1 MSNSAT
7 WTQASPT
14 TFASKAAAQKPVQT
28 TPRDASK
35 QAAPAQRSWKE
46 TFAFPAYSGLL
57 EIV

>member
-7 WTQASPT
+7 WTRTSAT
-14 TFASKAAAQKPVQT
+14 VFGSKAVAQKPAQT